1 MSGDPQR
8 FLPESLR
15 PPVAGRRSRRGF
27 ALLTV
32 VPVILLAFPRW
43 QVQEVQVDGCPKLP
57 STAVSSLHE
66 LVGQP
71 AFGLDVT
78 AIRDAVEVW
87 PGVGEVAVELEL
99 PGTVHVRAQSTP
111 IFGSVRVGRSWHGVG
126 ADGRLAGL
134 VEVAAPP
141 ILKGFDGE
149 VERAR
154 ALAVARRLD
163 EGSGGRVMEIRRV
176 TPADYRVL
184 VEAEGRD
191 GLLGIHVDPQGSA
204 AEKAWCAAIANGSPM
219 RQWADLRWQD
229 RMVIGGGQ

>member
-1 MSGDPQR
+1 MSGGTHR
-8 FLPESLR
+8 VLPDNLR

-43 QVQEVQVDGCPKLP
+43 QVQHVQVDGCPKLP
-57 STAVSSLHE
+57 ATAVSSLHE

-99 PGTVHVRAQSTP
+99 PGTVRVRAMSTP
-111 IFGSVRVGRSWHGVG
+111 ICGSVRVGRSWHGVG
-126 ADGRLAGL
+126 ADGQLAGV
-134 VEVAAPP
+134 VEIAAPP

-163 EGSGGRVMEIRRV
+163 EASGGRVMEVLRV
-176 TPADYRVL
+176 TPADYRVQL
-184 VEAEGRD
+184 EADGRD
-191 GLLGIHVDPQGSA
+191 GLLAIHVDPQGTA
-204 AEKAWCAAIANGSPM
+204 AERAWCAAIARNAPM
-219 RQWADLRWQD
+219 WRWADLRWPD
-229 RMVIGGGQ
+229 RMVVGGGQ

>member
-1 MSGDPQR
+1 MSGDTHQ

-32 VPVILLAFPRW
+32 VPVILLAFPQW
-43 QVQEVQVDGCPKLP
+43 QVQVVRVDGCPKLP
-57 STAVSSLHE
+57 ATAVNSLHE

-71 AFGLDVT
+71 AFGLDVQ

-99 PGTVHVRAQSTP
+99 PGTVRVRAESTP

-134 VEVAAPP
+134 VEIASPP

-149 VERAR
+149 VERSR
-154 ALAVARRLD
+154 GLAAARRLD
-163 EGSGGRVMEIRRV
+163 EASGGQVMEILRV
-176 TPADYRVL
+176 TPADYRVQL
-184 VEAEGRD
+184 AADGRK
-191 GLLGIHVDPQGSA
+191 GLLAIHVNPQGSA
-204 AEKAWCAAIANGSPM
+204 AEGAWCAAIAQGSPM
-219 RQWADLRWQD
+219 QPWADLRWPD
-229 RMVIGGGQ
+229 RMVIGGGR